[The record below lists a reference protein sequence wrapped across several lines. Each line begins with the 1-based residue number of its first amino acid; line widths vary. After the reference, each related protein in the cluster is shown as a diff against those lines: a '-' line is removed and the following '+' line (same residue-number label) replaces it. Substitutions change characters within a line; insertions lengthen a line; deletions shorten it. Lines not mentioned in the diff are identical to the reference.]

1 MIFYFT
7 TTNGN
12 SGATIASSKSH
23 VTGGNRVAGTSI
35 PNVTDSLL
43 FHPSHTPCTTR
54 RARTHGRAHT
64 RSHTRTHTTTAVAQF
79 QPEAEGTFRRTH
91 TSPFE
96 ARDAPARA
104 PTHTR
109 ERGECEVRGAHT
121 HTVPTH
127 SAAPDTRTREFAN
140 THTRTET
147 RSLSFL
153 SLCITPFIGRLVF
166 TPSSSLFSFPG
177 LHTLPRF
184 CFVSSLSSTSI
195 PSSRHAPPSSP
206 TTVSNHHRQ
215 SFFHQTSHRFY
226 STTHSVLESDRFD
239 SAASSNGPLYL
250 CIPACFSHRS
260 RAAFVLDLAEAKV
273 QSYVSLSL
281 RLFVDPIGTRFDP
294 TFRRSTQAAL
304 VSAVYVSLVSKRVS
318 IAWGET
324 ARVKPRS
331 NAVKIVRHT
340 VLSSLCRS
348 LSRIRIPCT
357 TNH

>member
-147 RSLSFL
+147 RSLSSL
-153 SLCITPFIGRLVF
+153 SLHHAVYRTSCLHSVVL
-166 TPSSSLFSFPG
+166 SLFFSRVTYPSA
-177 LHTLPRF
+177 LLF
-184 CFVSSLSSTSI
+184 CFVSLLD
-195 PSSRHAPPSSP
+195 
-206 TTVSNHHRQ
+206 VY
-215 SFFHQTSHRFY
+215 SFFSPRTTIITDNRF
-226 STTHSVLESDRFD
+226 ESSSSIFFPSNESSFLFD
-239 SAASSNGPLYL
+239 
-250 CIPACFSHRS
+250 H
-260 RAAFVLDLAEAKV
+260 
-273 QSYVSLSL
+273 
-281 RLFVDPIGTRFDP
+281 
-294 TFRRSTQAAL
+294 TFGA
-304 VSAVYVSLVSKRVS
+304 
-318 IAWGET
+318 
-324 ARVKPRS
+324 
-331 NAVKIVRHT
+331 
-340 VLSSLCRS
+340 
-348 LSRIRIPCT
+348 
-357 TNH
+357 

>member
-121 HTVPTH
+121 HGSDTLGCSGH
-127 SAAPDTRTREFAN
+127 SDARVRKH
-140 THTRTET
+140 THTNRN
-147 RSLSFL
+147 SL
-153 SLCITPFIGRLVF
+153 
-166 TPSSSLFSFPG
+166 SLFSLS
-177 LHTLPRF
+177 LHHAVYRTSCLHSVVLSLFFSRVTYPSALLF
-184 CFVSSLSSTSI
+184 CFVSLLD
-195 PSSRHAPPSSP
+195 
-206 TTVSNHHRQ
+206 VY
-215 SFFHQTSHRFY
+215 SFFSPRTTIITDNRF
-226 STTHSVLESDRFD
+226 ESSSSIFFPSNESSFLFD
-239 SAASSNGPLYL
+239 
-250 CIPACFSHRS
+250 H
-260 RAAFVLDLAEAKV
+260 
-273 QSYVSLSL
+273 
-281 RLFVDPIGTRFDP
+281 
-294 TFRRSTQAAL
+294 TFGA
-304 VSAVYVSLVSKRVS
+304 
-318 IAWGET
+318 
-324 ARVKPRS
+324 
-331 NAVKIVRHT
+331 
-340 VLSSLCRS
+340 
-348 LSRIRIPCT
+348 
-357 TNH
+357 

>member
-54 RARTHGRAHT
+54 RARAHGRAHT
-64 RSHTRTHTTTAVAQF
+64 RSHTRTHTTTDVAQF

-147 RSLSFL
+147 RSLSLF
-153 SLCITPFIGRLVF
+153 
-166 TPSSSLFSFPG
+166 SLFAS
-177 LHTLPRF
+177 RR
-184 CFVSSLSSTSI
+184 LS
-195 PSSRHAPPSSP
+195 
-206 TTVSNHHRQ
+206 
-215 SFFHQTSHRFY
+215 
-226 STTHSVLESDRFD
+226 D
-239 SAASSNGPLYL
+239 
-250 CIPACFSHRS
+250 
-260 RAAFVLDLAEAKV
+260 
-273 QSYVSLSL
+273 
-281 RLFVDPIGTRFDP
+281 
-294 TFRRSTQAAL
+294 
-304 VSAVYVSLVSKRVS
+304 
-318 IAWGET
+318 
-324 ARVKPRS
+324 
-331 NAVKIVRHT
+331 
-340 VLSSLCRS
+340 VLSSLRRPLSFLFPGYIPFRAFVLFRLSPRRLFLLLAMHHHHHRQPFRIIIVNLFSIKRVIVFIRPHIRCLKATVLIRQHRRTAPYISVFLHASHIAVGRLSFSIWPRPRFNRTFLS
-348 LSRIRIPCT
+348 LYDFSST
-357 TNH
+357 Q

>member
-215 SFFHQTSHRFY
+215 SFSIKRVIVFIRPHIRCLKATVLIRQHRRTAPYISVFLHASHIAVGRLSFSIWPRPRFNR
-226 STTHSVLESDRFD
+226 TF
-239 SAASSNGPLYL
+239 
-250 CIPACFSHRS
+250 
-260 RAAFVLDLAEAKV
+260 
-273 QSYVSLSL
+273 LSL
-281 RLFVDPIGTRFDP
+281 YDFS
-294 TFRRSTQAAL
+294 STQ
-304 VSAVYVSLVSKRVS
+304 
-318 IAWGET
+318 
-324 ARVKPRS
+324 
-331 NAVKIVRHT
+331 
-340 VLSSLCRS
+340 
-348 LSRIRIPCT
+348 
-357 TNH
+357 